1 MFRSRNN
8 LSAAT
13 VEQAL
18 DRVRALDLERITQ
31 KVRRKQGWD
40 ATRAS
45 QAEEHYRRYLA
56 LLLVYPGKQ
65 IAPPGSDADEI
76 WHGHILDTAAY
87 HQDCDRLF
95 GSFLHHVPSYGTPRE
110 KLAMAQAREQTEA
123 LYERHFGGQTEGAAG
138 HASAEVF
145 CVCMAE
151 PANQDITPEVAG
163 CVPCFGRH
171 PKEKEGVRGADGCI
185 PCLTQRPGLKETA
198 SAETARALCFARLA
212 SDRKGTLDKAASK
225 EMARNLCFAQLA
237 SGRKDALAVA
247 TR

>member
-1 MFRSRNN
+1 MFRSLNN

-13 VEQAL
+13 VEQAQ

-31 KVRRKQGWD
+31 KVRRKKGWE
-40 ATRAS
+40 AARAS
-45 QAEEHYRRYLA
+45 QAEEQYRRYLA

-65 IAPPGSDADEI
+65 IAPPSNDADEI

-87 HQDCDRLF
+87 QQDCDRLF

-110 KLAMAQAREQTEA
+110 KLALAQAREQTEA
-123 LYERHFGGQTEGAAG
+123 LYERHFGGQTEGVAG
-138 HASAEVF
+138 HASAEAF

-151 PANQDITPEVAG
+151 PANQNLTQEGAG
-163 CVPCFGRH
+163 CVPCFGKH
-171 PKEKEGVRGADGCI
+171 PKEEEVRGADGCI

-198 SAETARALCFARLA
+198 SAETAPALCFAR
-212 SDRKGTLDKAASK
+212 AATK
-225 EMARNLCFAQLA
+225 EMARDLCFAQLA
-237 SGRKDALAVA
+237 SDRKDARAVA